1 MRSVLF
7 VMAACL
13 IILLCG
19 CGSKVPETMK
29 NPKTEF
35 IKVEDYKRP
44 EFVVPS
50 NYRLIKN
57 GIYAVLDENGNIE
70 GYMKLVKDGEEYVWV
85 KAVLKKPTSKKPP
98 ISEREVGGT
107 FICNEGNSILCGE
120 LWRLFRKC
128 IPCGSSDK

>member
-50 NYRLIKN
+50 NYCLIKN

-85 KAVLKKPTSKKPP
+85 K
-98 ISEREVGGT
+98 
-107 FICNEGNSILCGE
+107 
-120 LWRLFRKC
+120 
-128 IPCGSSDK
+128 SSFEEAYQ

>member
-7 VMAACL
+7 AIAACL

-19 CGSKVPETMK
+19 CRSKVPETIK
-29 NPKTEF
+29 NPKTGF
-35 IKVEDYKRP
+35 IKVEDYKSP
-44 EFVVPS
+44 EFVIPS

-85 KAVLKKPTSKKPP
+85 K
-98 ISEREVGGT
+98 
-107 FICNEGNSILCGE
+107 
-120 LWRLFRKC
+120 
-128 IPCGSSDK
+128 SSFEEAYQ